1 MTMKITP
8 RAVDNL
14 PLKQARNEVI
24 ATKIRITRK
33 RLQIIPCELTE
44 TGSMKAMLY
53 KQRGNANLKW
63 IKVI

>member
-1 MTMKITP
+1 MKITP

>member
-14 PLKQARNEVI
+14 PLKHARNEVT

-33 RLQIIPCELTE
+33 RLQTIPSALTG
-44 TGSMKAMLY
+44 TGFMKAMLY
-53 KQRGNANLKW
+53 KQRGNANLKR
-63 IKVI
+63 IQ

>member
-1 MTMKITP
+1 MTTKITP

-14 PLKQARNEVI
+14 PLKHARDEVI

-33 RLQIIPCELTE
+33 RLQIIPSEFTR
-44 TGSMKAMLY
+44 TGFMKAMLY

>member
-1 MTMKITP
+1 MKITP
-8 RAVDNL
+8 RTVDNL

-53 KQRGNANLKW
+53 KQRGNANLK
-63 IKVI
+63 

>member
-1 MTMKITP
+1 MTTKITP

-14 PLKQARNEVI
+14 PLKHARNEVI

-33 RLQIIPCELTE
+33 RLQIIPSELTE
-44 TGSMKAMLY
+44 TGFMKAMLY
-53 KQRGNANLKW
+53 KQRGNAYLKW

>member
-53 KQRGNANLKW
+53 KQRGNANLK
-63 IKVI
+63 

>member
-1 MTMKITP
+1 MKITP

-53 KQRGNANLKW
+53 KQRGNANLKS

>member
-1 MTMKITP
+1 MKITP

-33 RLQIIPCELTE
+33 RLQIIPSELTE

-53 KQRGNANLKW
+53 KQRGNANLK
-63 IKVI
+63 

>member
-1 MTMKITP
+1 MKITP
-8 RAVDNL
+8 WAVDNL

-53 KQRGNANLKW
+53 KQRGNANLK
-63 IKVI
+63 